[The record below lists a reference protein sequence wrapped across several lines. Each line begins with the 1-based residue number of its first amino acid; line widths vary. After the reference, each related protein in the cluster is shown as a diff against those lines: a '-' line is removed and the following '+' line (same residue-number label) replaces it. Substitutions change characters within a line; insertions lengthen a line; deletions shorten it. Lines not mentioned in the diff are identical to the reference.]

1 MIVTDGSQLCKKCG
15 LKPSVVL
22 CDGCGMPLC
31 VDCRKF
37 DMWGYGCGHV
47 DTKAF
52 CLTCS
57 TDPDVN
63 PYGAVID

>member
-1 MIVTDGSQLCKKCG
+1 MIVTDGKEICQRCRR
-15 LKPSVVL
+15 KPSVVL
-22 CDGCGMPLC
+22 CDGCSIPLC

-52 CLTCS
+52 CLPCA
-57 TDPDVN
+57 DDEKIN
-63 PYGAVID
+63 PYGGKMD

>member
-1 MIVTDGSQLCKKCG
+1 MIVTNGDPVCQLCRR
-15 LKPSVVL
+15 KPSVVL
-22 CDGCGMPLC
+22 CDGCSIALC

-52 CLTCS
+52 CMECAA
-57 TDPDVN
+57 DEKIN
-63 PYGAVID
+63 PYGGRMD

>member
-1 MIVTDGSQLCKKCG
+1 MIVTDGNQICERCHQ
-15 LKPSVVL
+15 KPSVVL
-22 CDGCGMPLC
+22 CDGCETPLC

-52 CLTCS
+52 CLICA
-57 TDPDVN
+57 TDEKIN
-63 PYGAVID
+63 PYGGKMD